1 MGVYGLHEGGSWILL
16 PEGCHV
22 ALINVMN
29 KFREPKD
36 CWKGLTQVIQVLK
49 MAKVVQAELKV
60 GETIVF
66 QMEDA

>member
-1 MGVYGLHEGGSWILL
+1 MH
-16 PEGCHV
+16 
-22 ALINVMN
+22 

-36 CWKGLTQVIQVLK
+36 CWEGLTQVIQVLK